1 MNPSTSSSSS
11 LSRKQPSLRR
21 SLSTPSLC
29 GGGSTTAECC
39 GGTTASCAA
48 LCLCGPCSVVN
59 LVVLAVYKVPRG
71 LCRRA
76 IRRMRRRRLA
86 KKELLESGDC
96 EKKLSKVGSSQFA
109 VHPLESK
116 DEDGLHKT
124 VSTMGL
130 TEEEEEEEEDE
141 AVIALENE
149 MWNRFYSG
157 GFWRSLS
164 QAETAS
170 SPINN

>member
-1 MNPSTSSSSS
+1 MS
-11 LSRKQPSLRR
+11 LSGKQPSLRR

-48 LCLCGPCSVVN
+48 LCLCAPCSVVN
-59 LVVLAVYKVPRG
+59 LVVLAVYKLPRG

-76 IRRMRRRRLA
+76 IRRIRRRRLA
-86 KKELLESGDC
+86 KKECLESG
-96 EKKLSKVGSSQFA
+96 ELGKVGSSQFA
-109 VHPLESK
+109 VHPLESR
-116 DEDGLHKT
+116 DD
-124 VSTMGL
+124 
-130 TEEEEEEEEDE
+130 EEEEEEDE
-141 AVIALENE
+141 AVIALEKE
-149 MWNRFYSG
+149 MWSRFYSG

-170 SPINN
+170 SPKNN